1 MSDWCGVTL
10 DGPPTCRVPLQ
21 PQGLCPVVVGR
32 CTAGQ
37 DPDGLAEPLK
47 SGRQIPGLRR
57 RDTLQLQLFH
67 LLQQAGVE
75 AAVCRREIK
84 RVKKRATQSQLTGRA
99 AGKKKNTGKCQPEIN
114 LD

>member
-57 RDTLQLQLFH
+57 GDTLRLQLFH

-84 RVKKRATQSQLTGRA
+84 QVKKRATQSQLTGRA
-99 AGKKKNTGKCQPEIN
+99 AGKKNTRKCQPEIN